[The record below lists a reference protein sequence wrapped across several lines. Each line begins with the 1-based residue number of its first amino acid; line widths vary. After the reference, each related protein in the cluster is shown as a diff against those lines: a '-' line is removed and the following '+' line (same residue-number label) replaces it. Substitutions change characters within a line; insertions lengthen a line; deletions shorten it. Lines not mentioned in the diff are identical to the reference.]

1 MGRTPGNGRL
11 TFIRIG
17 PCCAGPGARKTVS
30 KGGQREDAMI
40 LGEKEIRDGRGNRY
54 TLRLDVDVHSAIL
67 NDGNV
72 ETSVV
77 AIRHVDG
84 GEDIELT
91 ALVRLESFERRLA
104 IILPEQAP
112 IHLDL
117 ESFEGLPAREDSE
130 VGPHDDIE
138 QGDAID
144 QAARDLLDAAGLDQA
159 IETAIQSLPVPEPA
173 FGCVIKA
180 GISTTVGQM
189 IRCHN
194 RHRMIEQRRSRAWE
208 IVKCLGINAPGM
220 TIKAALRTLG
230 CWLTFGY
237 L

>member
-1 MGRTPGNGRL
+1 MGQGIAP
-11 TFIRIG
+11 
-17 PCCAGPGARKTVS
+17 
-30 KGGQREDAMI
+30 
-40 LGEKEIRDGRGNRY
+40 
-54 TLRLDVDVHSAIL
+54 
-67 NDGNV
+67 
-72 ETSVV
+72 
-77 AIRHVDG
+77 
-84 GEDIELT
+84 
-91 ALVRLESFERRLA
+91 RRLRH
-104 IILPEQAP
+104 E
-112 IHLDL
+112 
-117 ESFEGLPAREDSE
+117 
-130 VGPHDDIE
+130 
-138 QGDAID
+138 ID

>member
-1 MGRTPGNGRL
+1 MGRTPGNGWV

-194 RHRMIEQRRSRAWE
+194 RHRMIEQRRGRAWE